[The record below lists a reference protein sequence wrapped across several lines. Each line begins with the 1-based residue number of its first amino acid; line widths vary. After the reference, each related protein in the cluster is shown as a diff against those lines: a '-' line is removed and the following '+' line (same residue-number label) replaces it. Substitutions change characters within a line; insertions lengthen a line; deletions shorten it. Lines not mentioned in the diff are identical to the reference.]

1 MTTNL
6 RLEKEILRSLNSRA
20 IGQNLCGMRRSTLV
34 SELDIRGIAADEH
47 EIRDVMGKLIDLG
60 QITVKEISP
69 GSEYYYI
76 TPKGLGRA
84 TEEGWL

>member
-6 RLEKEILRSLNSRA
+6 RLEKEILRALNSRA

-47 EIRDVMGKLIDLG
+47 EIRDVMGKLLDLG

-76 TPKGLGRA
+76 APRGLERMTA
-84 TEEGWL
+84 EGWM

>member
-6 RLEKEILRSLNSRA
+6 RLEKEILRALNARA
-20 IGQNLCGMRRSTLV
+20 IGQNLCGMRRSTLA

-47 EIRDVMGKLIDLG
+47 EIRDCMAKLLDLG

-76 TPKGLGRA
+76 TPKGLERA
-84 TEEGWL
+84 TAEGWL

>member
-1 MTTNL
+1 MMTNM
-6 RLEKEILRSLNSRA
+6 RIEKEILRSLNSRA
-20 IGQNLCGMRRSTLV
+20 IGQNLCGMRLSTLV

-47 EIRDVMGKLIDLG
+47 EIRDVMAKLLDIG

-76 TPKGLGRA
+76 TPKGLERA
-84 TEEGWL
+84 TAEGWL